1 MLDDRNWMSIIL
13 SFINLFI
20 LSIAFEVKIE
30 ISEVTVFSNSSEK
43 LVKAKYEGA
52 IKEMVTMEI
61 VEIIINV
68 LSFNLGSVDSQ
79 TLIL

>member
-43 LVKAKYEGA
+43 LVKAKYEGP